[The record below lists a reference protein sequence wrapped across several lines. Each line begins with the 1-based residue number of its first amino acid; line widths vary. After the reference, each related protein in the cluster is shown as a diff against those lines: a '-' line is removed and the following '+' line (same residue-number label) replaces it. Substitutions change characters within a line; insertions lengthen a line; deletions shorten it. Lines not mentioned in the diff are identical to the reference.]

1 MRIVKLRGWRVG
13 MLWFV
18 TTPAVGKPCVLAA
31 PCFRVP
37 DMGAPRI
44 LLPGL
49 SGTAHPCWG
58 AGARWWWLADKAQH
72 VVTNLNGGAGA
83 GTIGA
88 HVGLHCFLNAHGGRL
103 IAQMPQQ

>member
-49 SGTAHPCWG
+49 PGTAHPCWG
-58 AGARWWWLADKAQH
+58 AGAHWWWLADKAQH

-88 HVGLHCFLNAHGGRL
+88 HVGLDCFLNAHGSRL
-103 IAQMPQQ
+103 IA

>member
-1 MRIVKLRGWRVG
+1 

-58 AGARWWWLADKAQH
+58 AG

-88 HVGLHCFLNAHGGRL
+88 HVGLDCFLNAHGGRL
-103 IAQMPQQ
+103 IAQVPQQQGRCEDCGGRVCLILPRNIGG